1 MAFASV
7 PIVDKNGSA
16 SWNMLQWFIKIE
28 TKTNKALT
36 TLGINP
42 NAPIAGTGKTIGGVT
57 QNLTINGLFPTTSL
71 MGTVAPPQVGFTLDA
86 VPDGVIRYAVDNGP
100 GLFGVALVDAANLAL
115 INFADVAHQ
124 NKILDNINDGT
135 TYQRFTR
142 VASGQ
147 TALGTGLIASGA
159 AATATSIA
167 TGTLTTDSIQW
178 SFASAPAFGY
188 AASATGSLYVLAYVT
203 AGNVNFYVGNST
215 VAGITPAAQTIN
227 WVVIR

>member
-42 NAPIAGTGKTIGGVT
+42 NAPIAGTGKTVGGVT
-57 QNLTINGLFPTTSL
+57 ANLTPNGLLPSSSVTGMIPSS
-71 MGTVAPPQVGFTLDA
+71 QVTGFTLQT
-86 VPDGVIRYAVDNGP
+86 VPDGTTRFAVTQI
-100 GLFGVALVDAANLAL
+100 DAAGLAL

-215 VAGITPAAQTIN
+215 SAGITPAAQTIN